1 MGGAPRRPLFWAMS
15 PTARCMGDAGEEYN
29 RSCSP
34 GSAFPGISPALP
46 PPEAG
51 GGARSAGG
59 VGGERRAM
67 YGSASWP
74 RPPRALTTISLAPA
88 RGPVGRAGMVLFDG
102 EGVPSPAPP
111 PGDAHHGP
119 VHGMTPVKDTIGP
132 AFPGDFTITIPELRG
147 AGWGR
152 EENNIQICLPGP
164 SPGRRLPRSGARDDA
179 GEGYTLGPNPP
190 DIPFL
195 RGPGEIGKL
204 CTTLHQGVRKNRHV
218 R

>member
-1 MGGAPRRPLFWAMS
+1 MPLAGPSSGRCPPRLGAWGMPGKSIIGAALPDPPFRGYHLHCPRRRRGEEREARAGWGERGE
-15 PTARCMGDAGEEYN
+15 RCMGQP
-29 RSCSP
+29 P
-34 GSAFPGISPALP
+34 GRALP
-46 PPEAG
+46 G
-51 GGARSAGG
+51 LS
-59 VGGERRAM
+59 
-67 YGSASWP
+67 P
-74 RPPRALTTISLAPA
+74 RYPSLPRG
-88 RGPVGRAGMVLFDG
+88 GPVGRAGMVLFDG